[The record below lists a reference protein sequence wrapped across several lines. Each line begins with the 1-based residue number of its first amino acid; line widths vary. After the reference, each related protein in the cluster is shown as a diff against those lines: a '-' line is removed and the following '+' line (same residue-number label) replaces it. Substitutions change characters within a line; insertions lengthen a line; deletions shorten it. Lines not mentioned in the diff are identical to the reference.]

1 MQFEITRPALLSPP
15 VFQTV
20 LTLVLYWK
28 EKNRGEYSTDR
39 FPTYK
44 NVGDNVEVYALP
56 SLEYPGHVRVSLLSS

>member
-1 MQFEITRPALLSPP
+1 M
-15 VFQTV
+15 
-20 LTLVLYWK
+20 YWK
-28 EKNRGEYSTDR
+28 EKNRGEYSTDC